1 MRLGGGRQGNVI
13 NVGGVKVFP
22 LEIEC
27 VLEAH
32 PDVSASRVRGETDL
46 RTGERILAEV
56 ELVAHAAR
64 ADVEAR
70 LAAWCGERLAA
81 MKRPATI
88 IVVEHLAL
96 TASGKVRR

>member
-1 MRLGGGRQGNVI
+1 MRASGNRAGCARLRCNCRHTRGI
-13 NVGGVKVFP
+13 SARYPG
-22 LEIEC
+22 L
-27 VLEAH
+27 
-32 PDVSASRVRGETDL
+32 PDVSASRVHGEADL